1 MAPGAFRFLLA
12 SVVVVFHYT
21 SFGIGHT
28 PVYLFFALSGYWVH
42 VMWQHKYA
50 ATRDPYATFIVSRAW
65 RLAPVFLVCSL
76 IALAIVDVLPRVM
89 PPHVPVT
96 APDLRALVAS
106 FLILGY
112 NTAGGAPLVP
122 AWSLDIE
129 MEFYLVA
136 PLVILL
142 MQYKP
147 RVALLACAVVSAVSF
162 ALFYDRAFTSYLPWF
177 VAGML
182 AARYPALRPSRAVA
196 FSSAALTLAVIA
208 LFAAVP
214 ALRPVLFGGAH
225 RSAVYM
231 AWNPP
236 FNIALAAFAL
246 PFAIGSLSL
255 RSNAFD
261 RLLSDA
267 SYSLY
272 LVHWLPLLFISHYVT
287 QIAALPHTER
297 ALATAPLIALA
308 YAAAFG
314 LTLYIDRPCGRLRE
328 HFVDIRL
335 AKRAADPGY
344 EIAAE
349 SPGH

>member
-21 SFGIGHT
+21 SFGIGHA

-50 ATRDPYATFIVSRAW
+50 ATRDPYVTFVVSRAW
-65 RLAPVFLVCSL
+65 RLAPVFLLCSL
-76 IALAIVDVLPRVM
+76 LALAIVDVLPRFM
-89 PPHVPVT
+89 SPRVPVT
-96 APDLRALVAS
+96 PLDVRALVAS
-106 FLILGY
+106 FLIFGY

-129 MEFYLVA
+129 MEFYVVA
-136 PLVILL
+136 PLIILL
-142 MQYKP
+142 MQHRP
-147 RVALLACAVVSAVSF
+147 RVALFACAVVSAVSF

-182 AARYPALRPSRAVA
+182 AARYPVLRPSRSMALG
-196 FSSAALTLAVIA
+196 SAALTLAVIGV
-208 LFAAVP
+208 FAAAP

-225 RSAVYM
+225 RSAAYL

-236 FNIALAAFAL
+236 FNIALAAIAL

-255 RSNAFD
+255 RSNTFD

-272 LVHWLPLLFISHYVT
+272 LVHWLPLLFISHYVS
-287 QIAALPHTER
+287 QIAGLPYATR
-297 ALATAPLIALA
+297 ALVTAPLILLA
-308 YAAAFG
+308 YATAFG
-314 LTLYIDRPCGRLRE
+314 LTLCVDRPCGHVRE
-328 HFVDIRL
+328 HFVALRR
-335 AKRAADPGY
+335 AKRATAPGY

>member
-65 RLAPVFLVCSL
+65 RLAPVFLLCSL
-76 IALAIVDVLPRVM
+76 VALAVVDVLPRFV
-89 PPHVPVT
+89 PPHIPVA

-136 PLVILL
+136 PLIILL
-142 MQYKP
+142 MQHKP
-147 RVALLACAVVSAVSF
+147 RVALITCAIVSGVSF

-182 AARYPALRPSRAVA
+182 AAHYPALRPSRGVA
-196 FSSAALTLAVIA
+196 FVSAVLTVAVIG
-208 LFAAVP
+208 LFAAAP

-225 RSAVYM
+225 RSAAYL

-236 FNIALAAFAL
+236 FNVALAAVAL

-272 LVHWLPLLFISHYVT
+272 LVHWLPLLFISHYMP
-287 QIAALPHTER
+287 QIASLPHAAR
-297 ALATAPLIALA
+297 AMATAPLVVLA

-314 LTLYIDRPCGRLRE
+314 LTLCVDRPCGRVRE
-328 HFVDIRL
+328 HFVNLRA
-335 AKRAADPGY
+335 AKRAAAPGY